1 MRKAVYPGTF
11 DPITN
16 GHLDI
21 VERAAKLFDRLVI
34 GVAAENYKQN
44 LFSLEERVD
53 LVRNVTTHLANVE
66 VTGFNGLL
74 MDFVHAQGAQ
84 AIIRGIRAVSDFEY
98 EFQMYLM
105 NKKLDDQ
112 VETIFLMTA
121 NEYSFLSSSIIK
133 QVAALGGCITGLVPP
148 QVERA
153 LIERFRRQP
162 CGWPVFRD

>member
-1 MRKAVYPGTF
+1 LRKAVYPGTF

-16 GHLDI
+16 GHLDL

-44 LFSLEERVD
+44 LFTLEERVE
-53 LVRNVTTHLANVE
+53 LVRATTACLPNVE
-66 VTGFNGLL
+66 VVGFDGLL
-74 MDFVHAQGAQ
+74 MDFVHSQGAQ

-105 NKKLDDQ
+105 NKKLNEH

-133 QVAALGGCITGLVPP
+133 QVAALGGSISGLVPP
-148 QVERA
+148 QVEKA
-153 LIERFRRQP
+153 LKEKFRRQP